1 MIYESQKLILL
12 RLIGAL
18 LWFLSTVNTGR
29 QGAPAP
35 PRPPFNEAKFFLLCK
50 IGVGKREGVVK
61 KVLTIPLLC

>member
-35 PRPPFNEAKFFLLCK
+35 PRPPFNEAKLFLLC
-50 IGVGKREGVVK
+50 
-61 KVLTIPLLC
+61 

>member
-18 LWFLSTVNTGR
+18 LWFLWTVNTGK

-35 PRPPFNEAKFFLLCK
+35 PPPQFPGAKFFLLCK
-50 IGVGKREGVVK
+50 IGVGKREGIVK
-61 KVLTIPLLC
+61 KRITK